1 MSASTPQMRDFAKRL
16 MAYETGGNKSSETN
30 PPSAFHVGDK
40 LRPHLAALMGTGG
53 FQVLLARSL
62 VLAST
67 EVPWLRA
74 VHVKTD
80 GTLDGL
86 EELHGQV
93 GPSEF
98 FEGRVVLLAQLLGL
112 LVAFIG
118 EKLTL
123 LLVSEVWPNVPLNNL
138 DIGNGGK
145 YEKTI

>member
-1 MSASTPQMRDFAKRL
+1 MRDFAKRL
-16 MAYETGGNKSSETN
+16 MAYETGGNKSSETR
-30 PPSAFHVGDK
+30 PSSAFHVGDK
-40 LRPHLAALMGTGG
+40 LRPHLAALMGNGG
-53 FQVLLARSL
+53 FQVLLARAL

-74 VHVKTD
+74 VQVKTD
-80 GTLDGL
+80 GTLEGL

-93 GPSEF
+93 GPGEF
-98 FEGRVVLLAQLLGL
+98 FEGRVVLLAQLLEL

-123 LLVSEVWPNVPLNNL
+123 LLVREAWPRVPLNDS

-145 YEKTI
+145 YEKTK